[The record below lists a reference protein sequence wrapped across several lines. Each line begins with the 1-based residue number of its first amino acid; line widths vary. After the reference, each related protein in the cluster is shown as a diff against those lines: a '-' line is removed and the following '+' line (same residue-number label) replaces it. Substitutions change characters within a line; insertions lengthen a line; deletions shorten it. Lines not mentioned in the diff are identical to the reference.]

1 MTRSRRSATV
11 AASVLTVWL
20 ASGCAVFSNQTTGIE
35 YTPSDGAQA
44 DVGQL
49 AVRNLLFVAED
60 AESAGNLVGA
70 FLNNG
75 SEDMQ
80 VTLSSENGV
89 QESFEVPAGGR
100 VSVGPQDAEE
110 GEQPSND
117 VTEERVAIQV
127 DPVDVVPGRT
137 IAVTVDNGDESL
149 DVVTPV
155 VDTALSEYADLAP
168 TTAGDS

>member
-1 MTRSRRSATV
+1 MTRTRRSATAV
-11 AASVLTVWL
+11 ASVLTVLL

-60 AESAGNLVGA
+60 AESAGNLVGV
-70 FLNNG
+70 FLNNS

-89 QESFEVPAGGR
+89 QESFEVPAEGR
-100 VSVGPQDAEE
+100 VSVGPEGDQE
-110 GEQPSND
+110 GEPASND
-117 VTEERVAIQV
+117 VEEERVEIQV

-137 IAVTVDNGDESL
+137 IAVTVDNGEQSL

-155 VDTALSEYADLAP
+155 LDTALSDYADLAP